1 MIEGKFAT
9 VVIAA
14 GADLT
19 GTDVLHKAVELDG
32 TIAAANVSV
41 GLLKTKGNTGENVTV
56 GYAGHMKGFA
66 GAAIN
71 SGALLAIAA
80 SGWLGAYAGVAS
92 GGTLPVG
99 RAITGAASG
108 DLIDGLFNFAAS
120 G

>member
-1 MIEGKFAT
+1 MIEGKFAI
-9 VVIAA
+9 VVITA

-19 GTDVLHKAVELDG
+19 GADVLHKAVELDG
-32 TIAAANVSV
+32 TIAAVNVAV
-41 GLLKTKGNTGENVTV
+41 GLLKEKGNTGEHVTV
-56 GYAGHMKGFA
+56 GYAGHMKGYA

-80 SGWLGAYAGVAS
+80 SGWLAAYTGVAS

-99 RAITGAASG
+99 RALRTASSG
-108 DLIDGLFNFAAS
+108 DLIDGLFNFAGS